1 MIDHPLCLIENSIIR
16 YENNIAVEN
25 CFELSIFIKFCYI
38 VIIITIIF
46 YFSNLTVKNCFLL
59 IHRGNKFISSF
70 ASLVGTLYG
79 PKYDGKYLRSL
90 TNSLLG
96 DLTLKETLTNVLIPA
111 FDVKLLQ
118 PVLFSTQDVN
128 EINFHLVTI

>member
-1 MIDHPLCLIENSIIR
+1 M
-16 YENNIAVEN
+16 
-25 CFELSIFIKFCYI
+25 
-38 VIIITIIF
+38 
-46 YFSNLTVKNCFLL
+46 VKNCFLL
-59 IHRGNKFISSF
+59 IRRGNKLISSF
-70 ASLVGTLYG
+70 ASFVGTLYG

-128 EINFHLVTI
+128 EINYPFSHNLHVFGFPNLELKRAN